1 MNESDERYGT
11 DRLTRMEMIEAL
23 GRHSE
28 EGLGAGS
35 KPPPGLEW
43 VSMPPDP
50 KYYRSP
56 ISRHTLLEKLHLLLK
71 PRTYLEIGVN
81 QGMSLQ
87 LSRTRTI
94 AVDPSYRITAPI
106 ACDLKTFLTTSDEFF
121 ARADAFDHFDGVPI
135 DLAFIDGMHLA
146 EFALRDF
153 VNSEK
158 RSHPGGV
165 IVLDDMLPRSSL
177 EAYRIRRT
185 RTSWTGDVF
194 KVHFILS
201 RYRPDLTLIPVN
213 TSSTGSYIV
222 TGLDPSNTVIE
233 ENYREI
239 ESFLTS
245 KDPQEVPDDWLHRRQ
260 TYNAQALIESDIWGD
275 WIDVRS
281 NGGNAA
287 AYAPLLKRLVSTPR
301 DNV

>member
-1 MNESDERYGT
+1 
-11 DRLTRMEMIEAL
+11 
-23 GRHSE
+23 
-28 EGLGAGS
+28 
-35 KPPPGLEW
+35 
-43 VSMPPDP
+43 
-50 KYYRSP
+50 
-56 ISRHTLLEKLHLLLK
+56 
-71 PRTYLEIGVN
+71 
-81 QGMSLQ
+81 
-87 LSRTRTI
+87 
-94 AVDPSYRITAPI
+94 
-106 ACDLKTFLTTSDEFF
+106 
-121 ARADAFDHFDGVPI
+121 
-135 DLAFIDGMHLA
+135 
-146 EFALRDF
+146 RDF

-201 RYRPDLTLIPVN
+201 RYRPDLTLIPVY

-245 KDPQEVPDDWLHRRQ
+245 KDPQEVPDDWL
-260 TYNAQALIESDIWGD
+260 
-275 WIDVRS
+275 
-281 NGGNAA
+281 
-287 AYAPLLKRLVSTPR
+287 
-301 DNV
+301 